1 MSLSYINSKST
12 AFKLIIVRLNG
23 GLGNQ
28 LFQYAVAYSLAIKNQ
43 DVMKIDLIN
52 QSYFGYSA
60 SPSGHEVMN
69 FNIQAQIASADEV
82 ESFRTPYGAL
92 SSIKRIFNQKVL
104 KRYYHDWHPEIMAL
118 KGDVYLDGYFQS
130 SQYFS
135 QVSDQLCQE
144 FTLNRSLIT
153 NCLDICNLINKERC
167 SVSVH
172 VRRGDY
178 VNNPRNKVLRD
189 ICSPDYFYEAINRLE
204 LEFND
209 VTLIVFSDDIEWV
222 KNNLTWKAN
231 TIFISD
237 MLGRNRGS
245 LSASEELFLMSN
257 CHHNIISN
265 STFSWWGAYLNQ
277 NKKKMVIAPS
287 LWNRSQ
293 IFNHKNIIPTGWIL
307 VPV

>member
-1 MSLSYINSKST
+1 M
-12 AFKLIIVRLNG
+12 IIVRLNG

-28 LFQYAVAYSLAIKNQ
+28 FFQYAAGYSLAIKNQ

-52 QSYFGYSA
+52 QSYSGQS
-60 SPSGHEVMN
+60 SLPSEHEIMN
-69 FNIQAQIASADEV
+69 FNIRAQIASEEEV
-82 ESFRTPYGAL
+82 KSFRTPYGAL

-104 KRYYHDWHPEIMAL
+104 KRYFHDWHPEIMTL

-130 SQYFS
+130 SQYFR
-135 QVSDQLCQE
+135 QVSDELCKE
-144 FTLNRSLIT
+144 FTLNKGLLT
-153 NCLDICNLINKERC
+153 NCLDICDLINKERC

-172 VRRGDY
+172 LRRGDY

-189 ICSPDYFYEAINRLE
+189 ICSPDYFYKAISLLE
-204 LEFND
+204 SEFNN

-222 KNNLTWKAN
+222 KNNLIWKAN

-237 MLGRNRGS
+237 MLGKDKDS

-293 IFNHKNIIPTGWIL
+293 IFKHNNIIPTGWIL

>member
-1 MSLSYINSKST
+1 M
-12 AFKLIIVRLNG
+12 
-23 GLGNQ
+23 
-28 LFQYAVAYSLAIKNQ
+28 
-43 DVMKIDLIN
+43 
-52 QSYFGYSA
+52 
-60 SPSGHEVMN
+60 
-69 FNIQAQIASADEV
+69 
-82 ESFRTPYGAL
+82 
-92 SSIKRIFNQKVL
+92 
-104 KRYYHDWHPEIMAL
+104 
-118 KGDVYLDGYFQS
+118 
-130 SQYFS
+130 
-135 QVSDQLCQE
+135 
-144 FTLNRSLIT
+144 
-153 NCLDICNLINKERC
+153 
-167 SVSVH
+167 SVH

-257 CHHNIISN
+257 CH
-265 STFSWWGAYLNQ
+265 LNQ